1 MPQKKQNKSQ
11 NNKTTKDKFRNN
23 RVTVLVWKQNGEG
36 GYVRTLNL
44 LIKITSSVLHDG
56 DDTSLL
62 QVGLQFGIFVDLMAN
77 SCPAETRKASF

>member
-44 LIKITSSVLHDG
+44 LKQQALSYTMAMIQVFYKLVCHSE
-56 DDTSLL
+56 SL
-62 QVGLQFGIFVDLMAN
+62 
-77 SCPAETRKASF
+77 